1 MKTTTKKTDF
11 PDTLKNIESEFQNFI
26 IENNHPCIMANTVFS
41 MKDYELKS
49 YENFGSKTTAKHL
62 VRDLNE
68 YIESYNFADN
78 KFQTFIAVFP
88 EAEIVSEIEF
98 ENLLWRQLQFIH
110 EKDSK
115 AWDHRVSN
123 DPKDDNFS
131 FSIAGR
137 AFYVIGMHP
146 KSSRMA
152 RRAPYP
158 TLVFN
163 LHWQFEKLRE
173 MGAYHKVRDKI
184 RERDTEL
191 QGSINPVLED
201 FGKNS
206 EARQYSGR
214 DVEES
219 WKCPFHSKE

>member
-1 MKTTTKKTDF
+1 MSTSTPTN
-11 PDTLKNIESEFQNFI
+11 LKNRDDSIEREFHEFI
-26 IENNHPCIMANTVFS
+26 IENNHPCVMANTVFS
-41 MKDYELKS
+41 MKDYELYVYESFGTKS
-49 YENFGSKTTAKHL
+49 TAQNL
-62 VRDLNE
+62 LEDIAS
-68 YIESYNFADN
+68 YIKNYNFDDN

-88 EAEIVSEIEF
+88 EANVVSEIEF

-110 EKDSK
+110 DKDSHS
-115 AWDHRVSN
+115 WDYRVSN
-123 DPKDDNFS
+123 DPEDDTFS

-173 MGAYHKVRDKI
+173 MGAYHKVREKI
-184 RERDTEL
+184 RERDATL
-191 QGSINPVLED
+191 QGNINPVLED
-201 FGKNS
+201 FGDSS

-214 DVEES
+214 NVDKT
-219 WKCPFHSKE
+219 WKCPFHPNN

>member
-1 MKTTTKKTDF
+1 MKSSTSTNASSQYSEKIQAQFHDF
-11 PDTLKNIESEFQNFI
+11 IVEQ
-26 IENNHPCIMANTVFS
+26 NHPCIMANTVFR
-41 MKDYELKS
+41 MEDYELNT
-49 YENFGSKTTAKHL
+49 YEKFGSRTTAEKIL
-62 VRDLNE
+62 EDLKK
-68 YIESYNFADN
+68 YISEYNFTDN
-78 KFQTFIAVFP
+78 KFKTFLAVFP
-88 EAEIVSEIEF
+88 NADIISEIEF

-110 EKDSK
+110 EEDSQ

-123 DPKDDNFS
+123 DPESNEFS

-146 KSSRMA
+146 ESSRMA
-152 RRAPYP
+152 RRSPYP

-184 RERDTEL
+184 RERDEEL
-191 QGSINPVLED
+191 QGNINPVLED
-201 FGKNS
+201 FGDSS

-214 DVEES
+214 KVEES
-219 WKCPFHSKE
+219 WKCPFHSKK

>member
-1 MKTTTKKTDF
+1 MKTPAYQSAF
-11 PDTLKNIESEFQNFI
+11 PNRLES
-26 IENNHPCIMANTVFS
+26 IENEYRKFILEDNHPCIMANTVFS
-41 MKDYELKS
+41 MDDYELKL
-49 YENFGSKTTAKHL
+49 YEDFGSKKTAAQM
-62 VRDLNE
+62 VADLEN
-68 YIESYNFADN
+68 YIANYNFSDN
-78 KFQTFIAVFP
+78 KFKSFIAVFP
-88 EAEIVSEIEF
+88 DAEVVSEIEF

-110 EKDSK
+110 EKDRK
-115 AWDHRVSN
+115 PWDHRVSN
-123 DPKDDNFS
+123 DPENNNFS

-152 RRAPYP
+152 RQTPYP

-184 RERDTEL
+184 RNRDEAL
-191 QGSINPVLED
+191 QGHINPVLED
-201 FGKNS
+201 FGERS

-214 DVEES
+214 NVKES
-219 WKCPFHSKE
+219 WKCPFHSKD

>member
-1 MKTTTKKTDF
+1 MKPITNSNSPYLNST
-11 PDTLKNIESEFQNFI
+11 IEKEFREFI
-26 IENNHPCIMANTVFS
+26 IDENHPCIMANTVFA
-41 MKDYELKS
+41 MDDYQLQI
-49 YENFGSKTTAKHL
+49 YENLGTKTTAKKL
-62 VRDLNE
+62 LEDLRAYIKE
-68 YIESYNFADN
+68 YDFSSN
-78 KFQTFIAVFP
+78 KFETFIAVFP

-110 EKDSK
+110 EQD
-115 AWDHRVSN
+115 AVDWDHRVSN
-123 DPKDDNFS
+123 DPKDPNFS
-131 FSIAGR
+131 FSIGGR

-152 RRAPYP
+152 RKAPYP
-158 TLVFN
+158 TVVFN

-191 QGSINPVLED
+191 QGNINPVLED
-201 FGKNS
+201 FGESS

-214 DVEES
+214 NVGS
-219 WKCPFHSKE
+219 AWKCPFHSSK

>member
-1 MKTTTKKTDF
+1 MKASIKGEEFSQGLGAIEKDF
-11 PDTLKNIESEFQNFI
+11 QEFI
-26 IENNHPCIMANTVFS
+26 IEKNHPCVMANTVFA
-41 MKDYELKS
+41 MKDYDLNS
-49 YENFGSKTTAKHL
+49 YQNLGSKKTAEEL
-62 VRDLNE
+62 IEDLQDYLN
-68 YIESYNFADN
+68 SYNFSDN
-78 KFQTFIAVFP
+78 KFKTFIAVFP
-88 EAEIVSEIEF
+88 DAEVISEIEF

-110 EKDSK
+110 EKDTK
-115 AWDHRVSN
+115 AWDPRVSKN
-123 DPKDDNFS
+123 PEDKNFS
-131 FSIAGR
+131 FSIGGR

-163 LHWQFEKLRE
+163 LHWQFEKLRD

-184 RERDTEL
+184 RERDAEL

-201 FGKNS
+201 FGESS

-214 DVEES
+214 NVGES
-219 WKCPFHSKE
+219 WKCPFHNK